1 MRLFP
6 FSQQHH
12 SPTVKTQEPA
22 ASAAA
27 AAGLSTP
34 FGQFAD
40 ICRMVKIEHSIFA
53 LPYAWAGAFLAAG
66 GLPPARSL
74 IFLTLGMVAA
84 RSFAMAFNR
93 LVDLPFDRDNP
104 RTCKRPLVTG
114 AISVRQTK
122 AFCWLMAAVFVLACG
137 ALNTVCLWLS
147 VPALLFAAAY
157 SLLKR
162 FTPLC
167 HFWLGATL
175 GLAPLAGWL
184 SVTPAVPGMPAVLLF
199 FAVTFWVAA
208 FDIYYAF
215 QDMEFDAAFGLYS
228 VPACYG
234 AESALLIAAFSH
246 IMTSLFLLLTG
257 FAAGLSWPWYAL
269 WLGISALLFAEHRLM
284 RPQDLRFVN
293 TAFFTL
299 NGIISPVVLLGVLL
313 GIYL

>member
-1 MRLFP
+1 MHFFTLSNFCRP
-6 FSQQHH
+6 RNVQHNAPL
-12 SPTVKTQEPA
+12 S
-22 ASAAA
+22 SSR
-27 AAGLSTP
+27 LSTP

-53 LPYAWAGAFLAAG
+53 LPYAWAGAFLASGKMPSAY
-66 GLPPARSL
+66 SL
-74 IFLTLGMVAA
+74 VFLTIAMVAV

-104 RTCKRPLVTG
+104 RTSNRPLVTG
-114 AISVRQTK
+114 AISTGQTK
-122 AFCWLMAAVFVLACG
+122 AFCWAMAVVFVLAC
-137 ALNTVCLWLS
+137 AMLNTLCLCLAI
-147 VPALLFAAAY
+147 PALLFAAAY

-162 FTPLC
+162 YTAFC

-184 SVTPAVPGMPAVLLF
+184 SVTPSVPGLPAVLLF

-215 QDMEFDAAFGLYS
+215 QDLDFDVAFGLYS

-234 AESALLIAAFSH
+234 PQSALLIAGFSH
-246 IMTSLFLLLTG
+246 IMTSIFLLLTG

-269 WLGISALLFAEHRLM
+269 WLAISLLLGIEHRLM
-284 RPQDLRFVN
+284 RPQDLRYVN

-299 NGIISPVVLLGVLL
+299 NGIISPVVLLGVVL